1 MSKRQKTDE
10 ACPCC
15 ELRARQA
22 SSWQF
27 LPPNMAPKGAC
38 QQCVLPP
45 PPALTDD
52 LPPFVWPRTAAEI
65 EGLAQGVEIDFTS
78 TMDRVAAVSDADASV
93 ETVLR
98 PLMGAPHYKTNKAVI
113 EAKFLQHC
121 STDSAVREAA
131 DKAGARFAALK
142 AKGRTDP
149 RIYGRVC
156 ALAAKN
162 SVEGRDAHFVS
173 SLKAGFERSGLNLS
187 PADQKKLQKLRDADA
202 KVCGLFKK
210 NLAEDKTELLF
221 DKSELEGCS
230 DAWIAER
237 TRGGK
242 VVVTLKYPD
251 LIPVLQQCSVA
262 ATRRRV
268 SRARECEAYGSNLDY
283 VAEGVSIRKQIADLL
298 GYKSWAHLSTETRMS
313 GSPEA
318 VTEFMD
324 PLLAKVKE
332 GAARDLERLKGLKGG
347 DLEASD
353 VSFYSAKL
361 LKESYG
367 VDHEAVRAYF
377 PLDHV
382 VATTLEIYQELLGLE
397 FIEIE
402 KWGRGVAKR
411 LPIVAS
417 MAWRGSRR
425 HAVAGSTRG
434 TPRCA
439 CFASSTSR
447 RSRSKGSSIWT
458 CTRATGSMGMP
469 LSSIC

>member
-1 MSKRQKTDE
+1 
-10 ACPCC
+10 
-15 ELRARQA
+15 
-22 SSWQF
+22 
-27 LPPNMAPKGAC
+27 MAPKGAC

-45 PPALTDD
+45 PPPLTDD

-65 EGLAQGVEIDFTS
+65 EGLAQGVEIDFTT

-98 PLMGAPHYKTNKAVI
+98 PLMGAPHYKTNKAVV

-162 SVEGRDAHFVS
+162 TVSGRDAHFVQA
-173 SLKAGFERSGLNLS
+173 LKSGFERSGLNLS
-187 PADQKKLQKLRDADA
+187 PADQKKLQSLRDQDA

-283 VAEGVSIRKQIADLL
+283 VAEGVAIRKQIADLL
-298 GYKSWAHLSTETRMS
+298 GYKSWAHLTN
-313 GSPEA
+313 
-318 VTEFMD
+318 
-324 PLLAKVKE
+324 
-332 GAARDLERLKGLKGG
+332 
-347 DLEASD
+347 
-353 VSFYSAKL
+353 
-361 LKESYG
+361 
-367 VDHEAVRAYF
+367 
-377 PLDHV
+377 
-382 VATTLEIYQELLGLE
+382 I
-397 FIEIE
+397 
-402 KWGRGVAKR
+402 
-411 LPIVAS
+411 
-417 MAWRGSRR
+417 
-425 HAVAGSTRG
+425 
-434 TPRCA
+434 
-439 CFASSTSR
+439 SST
-447 RSRSKGSSIWT
+447 
-458 CTRATGSMGMP
+458 
-469 LSSIC
+469 